1 MDGTSAISMYI
12 WYVRRGLRG
21 PPFFFLRRVLCAVQS
36 SCTVLFRCA
45 RPTHA
50 LHASSIKPW
59 CVLFHTYVDDI
70 RTVLTTAFENCIA
83 KCI

>member
-1 MDGTSAISMYI
+1 MGDTSGIFHIYI
-12 WYVRRGLRG
+12 IIVRTSGFVW

-50 LHASSIKPW
+50 LHASSRD
-59 CVLFHTYVDDI
+59 VLLFCD
-70 RTVLTTAFENCIA
+70 EWM
-83 KCI
+83 